1 MNGFWSSLEREFI
14 DRGAKVQH
22 FTDPA
27 SFSASIRAYVDTL
40 KTTGASPSV
49 FVNDIWKERVDKEWR
64 ESLIREK
71 MLGKAE
77 YAALDRL
84 VSELVQE
91 KVDKRF
97 LIYSLIVVAL
107 VLLGWW
113 VFTRKPK
120 TPAAPPAKGNGA

>member
-1 MNGFWSSLEREFI
+1 
-14 DRGAKVQH
+14 
-22 FTDPA
+22 
-27 SFSASIRAYVDTL
+27 
-40 KTTGASPSV
+40 V
-49 FVNDIWKERVDKEWR
+49 FVNDIWKERIDKEWR

-84 VSELVQE
+84 VSELAQE
-91 KVDKRF
+91 KLDQRF

-107 VLLGWW
+107 VLVAWW

-120 TPAAPPAKGNGA
+120 TPPPAQASSGNGA